1 MAEEQKTKNETI
13 NNQRCGNK
21 KRFLKKRE
29 KYILKG
35 SKKEKNRDPY

>member
-21 KRFLKKRE
+21 KRFLKK
-29 KYILKG
+29 G
-35 SKKEKNRDPY
+35 KNIS